1 MSTVANTSAVMNLA
15 IIGHLALLR
24 EQFGEVLVP
33 RAVVEELRL
42 AEDLPGNEE
51 VREAIRAGWLQPRDA
66 KQQALVR
73 SLGRELDLGEAEAIA
88 LAIELNAEK
97 VLLDERD
104 ARRVAKSQ
112 GLRVTGVVG
121 ILRRAW
127 REKRIP
133 SLREAIGR
141 LRDEAGFHL
150 DEQLIEE
157 VLRDAD

>member
-1 MSTVANTSAVMNLA
+1 MPTVGNTSAVMNLA

-42 AEDLPGNEE
+42 DEDLPGNAEI
-51 VREAIRAGWLQPRDA
+51 RNAIRDGWLQPRDTQ
-66 KQQALVR
+66 QQALVT
-73 SLGRELDLGEAEAIA
+73 SLRRDLDRGEAEAIA
-88 LAIELNAEK
+88 LAADVNADW

-112 GLRVTGVVG
+112 GLRVTGVIG

-133 SLREAIGR
+133 SLRAAIGH
-141 LRDEAGFHL
+141 LRTKAGFHL
-150 DEQLIEE
+150 DQGLLEE
-157 VLRDAD
+157 ILKDSD

>member
-1 MSTVANTSAVMNLA
+1 MNLA

-42 AEDLPGNEE
+42 AEDLPGNGEI
-51 VREAIRAGWLQPRDA
+51 REAIRVGWLQPREA

-73 SLGRELDLGEAEAIA
+73 SLRRELDLGEAEAIA
-88 LAIELNAEK
+88 LAIELNAERI
-97 VLLDERD
+97 LLDERD

-112 GLRVTGVVG
+112 GLKVTGVVG
-121 ILRRAW
+121 ILRRA
-127 REKRIP
+127 RLEKRIP

-150 DEQLIEE
+150 DDELVEE
-157 VLRDAD
+157 ILRGND